1 MTLYEI
7 LKYIHIVMAI
17 AAIGFNLSYAFW
29 LSRAEKEPEHAG
41 HILRGIKTLDDR
53 FANPAYGVLLV
64 TGIIMVLKNDIG
76 FGTFWI
82 ASALVL
88 YVITTLTAIL
98 LYSPGLR
105 NQTLLAEAGKV
116 DSAEYRGL
124 AKRSN
129 LVGAILVL
137 LVLSIEF
144 IMVTKPTI

>member
-7 LKYIHIVMAI
+7 LKYLHIVMAI

-29 LSRAEKEPEHAG
+29 LSRAAKEPEHAG

-53 FANPAYGVLLV
+53 YANPAYGVLLA
-64 TGIIMVLKNDIG
+64 TGILMVLKNDIG

-88 YVITTLTAIL
+88 YVITTLTAVL
-98 LYSPGLR
+98 VYSPGLR

-116 DSAEYRGL
+116 DSGEYRAL
-124 AKRSN
+124 AKRAN
-129 LVGAILVL
+129 LVGAFLVL